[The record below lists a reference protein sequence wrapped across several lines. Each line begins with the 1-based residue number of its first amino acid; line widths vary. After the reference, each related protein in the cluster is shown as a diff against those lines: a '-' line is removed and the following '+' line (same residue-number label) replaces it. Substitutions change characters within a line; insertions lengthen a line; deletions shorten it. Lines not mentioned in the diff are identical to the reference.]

1 MVAQLIGLTPR
12 EGDRGIEYKRHLEAT
27 AVLDELPDGDVV
39 AERMLL
45 AKCEHGF
52 YGFVNRHSRRGDGNE
67 PGDRLAVTRDRDRVA
82 SLNLIKELGE
92 VCLRFINANLFHHE
106 PRILV

>member
-45 AKCEHGF
+45 AKREHGF
-52 YGFVNRHSRRGDGNE
+52 YGLVNRHPWSIHRDDPGDGL
-67 PGDRLAVTRDRDRVA
+67 PVPRDCDRFA